1 MNACNTTRLKHST
14 RLLFP
19 SLYPCPLS
27 FSMSFILHQRGH
39 LCCGGGCEVVIDEVF
54 VVEARSPSHDTVGI
68 TQTRRSRRVEGS
80 MGGAANCT
88 TGKDQALH
96 FLCLWAGLE
105 GTIFSFI
112 FNLKGSLHEPISF
125 IAVNLDV

>member
-1 MNACNTTRLKHST
+1 M
-14 RLLFP
+14 
-19 SLYPCPLS
+19 
-27 FSMSFILHQRGH
+27 
-39 LCCGGGCEVVIDEVF
+39 IDEVF
-54 VVEARSPSHDTVGI
+54 VVQERSPSHDTVGI
-68 TQTRRSRRVEGS
+68 TQTRRSRRVEES
-80 MGGAANCT
+80 MGGAANCA

-112 FNLKGSLHEPISF
+112 FNLKGSLREPISF